1 MTADGRPEVFISY
14 SYDSQDHENWVKSFV
29 DRLISDGVQVIFDK
43 YDLHLGDKS
52 PHFMETS
59 INKCDFILV
68 IVTEQYINKAD
79 TRSGGVGYETDMVAG
94 DLLLQEKK
102 GKVIPVWVK
111 TDYNKVPEYLKG
123 TMGISIK
130 NLYSY
135 DSEYEKLY
143 RTITSQELKK
153 PELGSI
159 KIFDSTE
166 QEKIF
171 DIKELGKKKQLD
183 YWCYFDCIMKINGL
197 DNFSTAQLYREIQQN
212 RISLAENSNYF
223 KNVPFVL
230 DDYAKK
236 MHNNPIVFEL
246 GDLSPYSNRGM
257 YEKVILKNMI
267 MRYSYIELADNRDDF
282 ILLHLMNILRDLLHI
297 IFILQ
302 KIEKKYNANISIE
315 TSFLFESNKKTE
327 YAVNLRQFIEGD
339 TLTAYELQNN
349 TKQSYII
356 KSLSNQNII
365 NFLNRILEWFCDK
378 NQKSAKP
385 FLCIKENHFDQEC
398 FELKKGKLYIE
409 L

>member
-1 MTADGRPEVFISY
+1 MTLDGRPEVFISY

-52 PHFMETS
+52 TYFMETS

-68 IVTEQYINKAD
+68 IVTEQYIRKAD

-94 DLLLQEKK
+94 ELLLQEKK

-123 TMGISIK
+123 TMGIGIK
-130 NLYSY
+130 NIYSY
-135 DSEYEKLY
+135 DAEYEKLY

-153 PELGSI
+153 PELGPI

-171 DIKELGKKKQLD
+171 DIKELGKKKLLD

-197 DNFSTAQLYREIQQN
+197 DDFSTAQLYREIRQN
-212 RISLAENSNYF
+212 RNLFAENNNYF
-223 KNVPFVL
+223 KNVPFIL

-236 MHNNPIVFEL
+236 MHNNSIVFEL

-257 YEKVILKNMI
+257 YEKIILKNMI
-267 MRYSYIELADNRDDF
+267 MRYSYIELVDNRDDY
-282 ILLHLMNILRDLLHI
+282 ILFHLMNVLRDLLHI
-297 IFILQ
+297 TFILQ
-302 KIEKKYNANISIE
+302 KIEKKYNVNISIE
-315 TSFLFESNKKTE
+315 TSFLFDANKKTE

-339 TLTAYELQNN
+339 TLTAYELQDN
-349 TKQSYII
+349 TRQSYII
-356 KSLSNQNII
+356 RSLNNQNII

-378 NQKSAKP
+378 NQKSSKP
-385 FLCIKENHFDQEC
+385 FLCIKDDYFDQEC
-398 FELKKGKLYIE
+398 CELKKGNLYIE
-409 L
+409 Q